1 MKDSPN
7 WLCLL
12 KGWLQVS
19 RRRSHFCPTASARK
33 SAAGGQQLGW
43 RGHTGDC
50 CPGTM
55 PTSAR
60 HPVPLLSLQ
69 DQDQDTVTT
78 GGLRAW
84 ERSGQGSTTGT
95 TLYSKKD
102 GCDPWSPALLVIPWS
117 PCPLQASPPSL
128 SALPWASFPS
138 YQVIFTFFKHS
149 DPAAVLIQLRVSR
162 RHQRDTG
169 HQGEVGLFE
178 RPRGTSH
185 LDLEK
190 GAAAVACVKAQGMG
204 GSELPT
210 SSRAQPCLSW

>member
-1 MKDSPN
+1 MTP
-7 WLCLL
+7 
-12 KGWLQVS
+12 GLQHYLS
-19 RRRSHFCPTASARK
+19 F
-33 SAAGGQQLGW
+33 
-43 RGHTGDC
+43 
-50 CPGTM
+50 PGL
-55 PTSAR
+55 
-60 HPVPLLSLQ
+60 PVPF
-69 DQDQDTVTT
+69 
-78 GGLRAW
+78 
-84 ERSGQGSTTGT
+84 
-95 TLYSKKD
+95 K
-102 GCDPWSPALLVIPWS
+102 PP
-117 PCPLQASPPSL
+117 PPSL

-162 RHQRDTG
+162 RHQRDAG